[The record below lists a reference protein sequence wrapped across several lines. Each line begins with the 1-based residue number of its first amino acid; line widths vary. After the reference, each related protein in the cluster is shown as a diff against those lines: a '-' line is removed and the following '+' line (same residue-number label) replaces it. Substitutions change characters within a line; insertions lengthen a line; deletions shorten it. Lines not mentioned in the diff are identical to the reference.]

1 MDKRCS
7 LKVANVGLKDH
18 GSYMC
23 LFNQADVFHFDQI
36 YVKLEVAAPAQ
47 RRKGLEA
54 NIIFEL
60 VDEEIVELECEARR
74 AYAAPDIEWIVSGK

>member
-1 MDKRCS
+1 MHCFQHACARTDHLEIFAMDKRCS

-36 YVKLEVAAPAQ
+36 YVKLEVAAPVQ
-47 RRKGLEA
+47 RKKGLEA
-54 NIIFEL
+54 NIILEL
-60 VDEEIVELECEARR
+60 VDEEIV
-74 AYAAPDIEWIVSGK
+74 